1 MRILTITGCLL
12 NQKKSAAKIQA
23 EQRLVHIMEGREAIH
38 ISLTIQVKKNFI
50 GKRRNIQDALA
61 MPSVA
66 EIDFD
71 PQ

>member
-1 MRILTITGCLL
+1 MRILTITGCLP

-23 EQRLVHIMEGREAIH
+23 EECLVHIMEGREAIQ

-50 GKRRNIQDALA
+50 VKRRNIQDALA

-71 PQ
+71 P

>member
-1 MRILTITGCLL
+1 MGILTITGCLP
-12 NQKKSAAKIQA
+12 NQKKSAAKKQA
-23 EQRLVHIMEGREAIH
+23 EERLVHIIEGTEATQVPM
-38 ISLTIQVKKNFI
+38 TIQVKKNLI